1 MFLEGLLFFEGRGGG
16 ETGDREERKKSS
28 WDIIYERRIKKKK
41 KKTRVNRMKAKK
53 RIIDSLVTLLC
64 KNNVFNFPLWDLT
77 CHELSLALACLSP
90 LCVWS
95 ISFCTFKVIAG
106 Q

>member
-41 KKTRVNRMKAKK
+41 KKRRVNRMKAKK
-53 RIIDSLVTLLC
+53 LL
-64 KNNVFNFPLWDLT
+64 T
-77 CHELSLALACLSP
+77 EQLSLGSILFQNPHLSP
-90 LCVWS
+90 RTLFLTL
-95 ISFCTFKVIAG
+95 ILN
-106 Q
+106 